1 MPDRDVPQASASTPS
16 TPSPAG
22 SRRVPAL
29 AGGGAEGARREF
41 ERRVV
46 RATLIVSAALLLTLV
61 VALLVWRLR
70 AVLLLVVVSLFLA
83 ALLRPIVAFFER
95 RGLRRAA
102 AAGVV
107 YFVAL
112 CAFVTIGIVL
122 VHPLVTAAGHFVNEL
137 PHLVKDAERG
147 RGQVGRL
154 VKSLHLLKFVES
166 RQANLQSLISK
177 LGRPALAVGRT
188 VVSGVV
194 GVVTIVF
201 LTFFLLLELPQ
212 MVRGVLGW
220 MQPRRA
226 RRVRSVLDE
235 VSRAIVGYMLGNFL
249 TSVIAGLVI
258 GLTLLFLGVP
268 YPAVLAIWVGL
279 VDFLPLVGGLL
290 AGIPTVIIAA
300 LHSLPAGI
308 VTLLVFVVYQEVE
321 NHVLNPVVMSR
332 TVRLNP
338 LWVLLAVLLGASIG
352 DLVGSVFG
360 GFVGALLAVPAA
372 GAIQVVARDLW
383 EHKTGA
389 RLLGLSLDPLSTGAL
404 PVTDPEQHQPPR

>member
-1 MPDRDVPQASASTPS
+1 MPDGDVTQVSASK
-16 TPSPAG
+16 PSPAG
-22 SRRVPAL
+22 SHKVPAL
-29 AGGGAEGARREF
+29 AGGGARAARREF

-46 RATLIVSAALLLTLV
+46 RATLIVNVLVLLTLLL
-61 VALLVWRLR
+61 ALLVWRLR
-70 AVLLLVVVSLFLA
+70 AVLLLIIVSLFLA
-83 ALLRPIVAFFER
+83 ALLRPIVGFFER
-95 RGLRRAA
+95 RGLRTGL

-112 CAFVTIGIVL
+112 CGFVTIGIVL
-122 VHPLVTAAGHFVNEL
+122 VHPLVTGSTHFVKEL
-137 PHLVKDAERG
+137 PTLVKDAQRG
-147 RGQVGRL
+147 KGQIGRL
-154 VKSLHLLKFVES
+154 VRNLHLLKFVES
-166 RQANLQSLISK
+166 RQANLQNLVSK
-177 LGRPALAVGRT
+177 IGKPALEVGKT
-188 VVSGVV
+188 VLSGVV

-226 RRVRSVLDE
+226 RRVRAVLDD

-249 TSVIAGLVI
+249 TSVVAGVVI
-258 GLTLLFLGVP
+258 GLTLLGLGVP

-290 AGIPTVIIAA
+290 AGVPTVVIAA
-300 LHSLPAGI
+300 LHSLTAGI
-308 VTLLVFVVYQEVE
+308 VTLVVFLVYQEVE
-321 NHVLNPVVMSR
+321 NHILNPVVMSR

-360 GFVGALLAVPAA
+360 GFIGALLAVPAA

-389 RLLGLSLDPLSTGAL
+389 RLLGLRPDPLSTGAL
-404 PVTDPEQHQPPR
+404 PITPAPEQPDQHR